1 VKFDDEVAKQL
12 DAVVGDSYDPPRR
25 WKATITKWLVAAVL
39 GVGMSALIVGILHTH
54 VMKAQTAPAPPAPS
68 KPVPVYTVPPK

>member
-25 WKATITKWLVAAVL
+25 WGVTLAKWAIAAL
-39 GVGMSALIVGILHTH
+39 LAVGMAAAIIAILHIH
-54 VMKAQTAPAPPAPS
+54 LVQAEKAPPPPR
-68 KPVPVYTVPPK
+68 PVPIQIIPAK